1 MKLAFNPRSI
11 LLNPC
16 VNDKSLTQ
24 YGLPFKLVVV
34 VLIELRQQRTSLPL
48 AMADVLS
55 WNQMDHDKSSLCES
69 HLYIRDSATPSLSA
83 LVYTRC

>member
-16 VNDKSLTQ
+16 VNGFTLIQ
-24 YGLPFKLVVV
+24 YGLPFNLVVV
-34 VLIELRQQRTSLPL
+34 VAIELRQQRTFLPL
-48 AMADVLS
+48 AMANVLS
-55 WNQMDHDKSSLCES
+55 WSQMDNAKSSMCES
-69 HLYIRDSATPSLSA
+69 HLYIRDSATPFLSA